1 MHPERSSQYISST
14 AAPSKNGWRAV
25 PRNWKKCGPRWMRKE
40 LTILKQVGEQVDD
53 DGLHAHHDQGE
64 GPLLETF
71 DLISQLKPARSRKH
85 APPLASV
92 QLGVQTPFKTGQS
105 WIKCSRRPAA
115 ALAPL

>member
-1 MHPERSSQYISST
+1 
-14 AAPSKNGWRAV
+14 
-25 PRNWKKCGPRWMRKE
+25 MRKE